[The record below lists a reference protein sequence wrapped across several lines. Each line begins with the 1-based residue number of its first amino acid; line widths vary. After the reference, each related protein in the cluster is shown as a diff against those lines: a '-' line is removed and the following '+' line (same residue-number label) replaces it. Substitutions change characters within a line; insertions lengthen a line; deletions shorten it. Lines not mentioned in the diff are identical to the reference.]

1 MLRSRR
7 IAGFHQLSQLQVT
20 PLWHLPVDIC
30 LWTFPA
36 HLNYAETQHEFNIL
50 TSFLKWIWS
59 KLSRTASGFQLS
71 RFLLKLGQNLVKA
84 KKSMKFTAHL
94 NYPVIQHKLNQ
105 VFFHLEPSSSPDFWS
120 TSGQFFCITQNFR
133 PNSAHILSDQIFFIK
148 KNWILRLVFWVRQ
161 FSDWVTPTFEMS

>member
-1 MLRSRR
+1 MLRLRR
-7 IAGFHQLSQLQVT
+7 IARFHQLSQLQVT

-71 RFLLKLGQNLVKA
+71 RFLWKLGHNLFKA
-84 KKSMKFTAHL
+84 KKINKINAADL

-105 VFFHLEPSSSPDFWS
+105 AFFVHLEPNSSPDFCLN
-120 TSGQFFCITQNFR
+120 QVNF
-133 PNSAHILSDQIFFIK
+133 S
-148 KNWILRLVFWVRQ
+148 V
-161 FSDWVTPTFEMS
+161 

>member
-1 MLRSRR
+1 MLQHNMLRLRR

-105 VFFHLEPSSSPDFWS
+105 IFFHLEPSSSPDFWS

-133 PNSAHILSDQIFFIK
+133 PNSVWKLPNSKNQTFAHLRYPEKRTK
-148 KNWILRLVFWVRQ
+148 KIPDSTFW
-161 FSDWVTPTFEMS
+161 